1 MEGLTRTDETKI
13 RKGGRDIIKADFVFA
28 SFYGSTARSCA
39 KKTDVPE
46 EVMVP
51 LSGEFWRV
59 YKGVKKWQDIQRNT
73 YKSEASIYTITGRE
87 RHGPLEGGN
96 EVINNP
102 IQGSAADIVADA
114 MNELAAL
121 SREMD
126 DPYFHPTHAKSTM
139 TSTFILKDD
148 NYLEDYLM
156 EIFRVMVKVRYP
168 WQIVPFA
175 VEASIGEKL
184 GGYDA
189 LAHACWRLRQMTD
202 QLDTAYVTDEECSF
216 GELRKR
222 LTDARKRIKLMDEDL
237 LYERSKVRRLER
249 RVEELTRS

>member
-1 MEGLTRTDETKI
+1 MASRDRAFCQSVINGEDVHSHWLGELLAMYPEYLERLAWKTNQTDETKI

-126 DPYFHPTHAKSTM
+126 DPYFHPRMQIHDDL
-139 TSTFILKDD
+139 TFILKDD

-175 VEASIGEKL
+175 VEASIGENW
-184 GGYDA
+184 A
-189 LAHACWRLRQMTD
+189 
-202 QLDTAYVTDEECSF
+202 DTMPLHTHVGDYV
-216 GELRKR
+216 R
-222 LTDARKRIKLMDEDL
+222 
-237 LYERSKVRRLER
+237 
-249 RVEELTRS
+249 